1 MIESLG
7 NTLSL
12 HQIDRFWCGWVSN
25 EFVTLAEGGFADRII
40 VSVVWSMAAP
50 TIDENERRRLI
61 SISRSFLNDYK
72 VNRILLEDYLLTV
85 STVIHGEEEAT
96 AFVRDVAEIVK
107 KGDHIDGYHCV
118 FCGQPLAWT
127 SRSDLSS
134 ETDLSDNQESL
145 PEKYDVEGDQQ
156 VLIQG
161 GVSTGCRLVHRRC
174 HERYERRLI
183 SSTRRNTRQSFGE
196 HNTVLPYAEK
206 NRSYYKGFWGALLG
220 GLLASLLLL
229 IHEGLLFV
237 VPFIGAFLAHR
248 LYEKFSGKWGE
259 RRASVTSAGA
269 VVGML
274 LGIWLS
280 GIPSA
285 VAMVGINRLNGFD
298 RLLATLKEMW
308 LIFIYTSRKDTIGF
322 IFRGAQIAVS
332 SVLFYNLGRVMPAAY
347 RRAPLTYQRIGDPM
361 PAGETNLSL
370 VFDDSR
376 RIKNGGLK

>member
-12 HQIDRFWCGWVSN
+12 QQIDRFWCGWVSD
-25 EFVTLAEGGFADRII
+25 EFVTLAEGGFADRIT
-40 VSVVWSMAAP
+40 VSVVWGMATP
-50 TIDENERRRLI
+50 TIDENERKRLI

-85 STVIHGEEEAT
+85 STVIRSEEEAT

-107 KGDHIDGYHCV
+107 KGDHIDGHHCV

-127 SRSDLSS
+127 PSSDVSS
-134 ETDLSDNQESL
+134 KTDPADNQESV
-145 PEKYDVEGDQQ
+145 PEKFDSETDQQ

-183 SSTRRNTRQSFGE
+183 SSTRRNARKSFGG
-196 HNTVLPYAEK
+196 HNTVLPYTEK
-206 NRSYYKGFWGALLG
+206 NRSYSKGFWGALVG
-220 GLLASLLLL
+220 GLLASLLIL

-248 LYEKFSGKWGE
+248 LYERFAGKWGE

-269 VVGML
+269 VIGML

-280 GIPSA
+280 GMPAAI
-285 VAMVGINRLNGFD
+285 AMVDINRLTGFD

-308 LIFIYTSRKDTIGF
+308 LVFVYTSRKDTIGF

-347 RRAPLTYQRIGDPM
+347 RRAPLTYQRVGEPM

-376 RIKNGGLK
+376 RIKSGGLK